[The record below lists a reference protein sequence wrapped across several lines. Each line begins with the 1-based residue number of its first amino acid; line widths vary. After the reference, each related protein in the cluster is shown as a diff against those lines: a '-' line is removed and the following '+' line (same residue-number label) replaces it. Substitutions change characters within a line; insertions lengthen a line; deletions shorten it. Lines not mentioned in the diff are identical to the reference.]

1 MSAGQ
6 FERTKYEADNGDIY
20 PIRVQ
25 PETLAATF
33 GGTANA
39 APTGAVDQQGLARV
53 SGGNRRIGIKAR
65 SVTIAFTATP
75 PTGYEP
81 NQLLRVPILT
91 LDLYNAINPNSTT
104 GSYLGVNV
112 IVVGKNAQRGR

>member
-65 SVTIAFTATP
+65 SVTIAFTGTP

>member
-1 MSAGQ
+1 MSAGA
-6 FERTKYEADNGDIY
+6 FERSKYEADNGDIFA
-20 PIRVQ
+20 IRVQ

-39 APTGAVDQQGLARV
+39 APTGAVDQQVSARV
-53 SGGNRRIGIKAR
+53 GGGNREIGIKAR
-65 SVTIAFTATP
+65 AVTVAWDGAP

-91 LDLYNAINPNSTT
+91 KDLYDAITSNSTS
-104 GSYLGVNV
+104 GSYLGAAVT
-112 IVVGKNAQRGR
+112 VVGKLGERVR